1 MVDLRGARRTASCE
15 PTNLVGVDVHHREGA
30 LRLVGRSRTP
40 RDPQRSHM
48 VNQWA
53 GWLIAARE
61 VEAPLRLQCLGEEA
75 TQAT

>member
-30 LRLVGRSRTP
+30 LRLVGRSCTP
-40 RDPQRSHM
+40 RDPQRSHL
-48 VNQWA
+48 VNQWI
-53 GWLIAARE
+53 GQLIATRE
-61 VEAPLRLQCLGEEA
+61 VEAPLRLQYLREEA